1 MLLQRNIYK
10 HYYLKNKMLNTL
22 AEQLNI
28 SPWLLVIL
36 VIWTLIWKGLAL
48 WKSSRLNQPIW
59 FVILLVINTIG
70 ILEIIY
76 LTLYSKHS
84 IKPNNIGV
92 KKTKRRR

>member
-1 MLLQRNIYK
+1 MALD
-10 HYYLKNKMLNTL
+10 TL

-28 SPWLLVIL
+28 SPEIL
-36 VIWTLIWKGLAL
+36 IILIIWTFIWKGLAL

-76 LTLYSKHS
+76 LILYSKHS
-84 IKPNNIGV
+84 IKTHLTKS
-92 KKTKRRR
+92 KKRNKK